1 MYRKRKKGKHQIKYA
16 MHRIFCSNNQYR
28 KEYGQKR
35 DEVKCIHVYIYKI
48 PMPVKKVG
56 QRYKTSLLI

>member
-1 MYRKRKKGKHQIKYA
+1 LNGERKKCEYKVKNA
-16 MHRIFCSNNQYR
+16 MHRIFCRYDQYR

-48 PMPVKKVG
+48 PMPVKELGKG
-56 QRYKTSLLI
+56 IKLLY

>member
-1 MYRKRKKGKHQIKYA
+1 
-16 MHRIFCSNNQYR
+16 MHRILCRYDQYR

-48 PMPVKKVG
+48 PYALKWLGKG
-56 QRYKTSLLI
+56 IKLLY